1 MKVAVLNVATGGYV
15 ELAENLHKSLNE
27 NFMTD
32 HEVDIFLFT
41 DSDKEFGE
49 NVRKYQIERK
59 GFPGDT
65 LYRYHYFL

>member
-41 DSDKEFGE
+41 DSNKDFGE
-49 NVRKYQIERK
+49 NVKEISNRKK
-59 GFPGDT
+59 GIPW
-65 LYRYHYFL
+65 

>member
-41 DSDKEFGE
+41 DSDKDLSHHRCITLTIVEEFKE
-49 NVRKYQIERK
+49 VAQS
-59 GFPGDT
+59 FT
-65 LYRYHYFL
+65 